1 MPKKSSHFVSAS
13 TQRNFIPLF
22 VSALPLFLCVI
33 LFVSSCKVIWVPDY
47 NAKLEEQITKTAK
60 ANDRLYIDML
70 DDGPDKRNYEH
81 YKEKYNDIEAD
92 INSIY
97 LFNEARNN
105 NNDLLVITGNLK
117 SAFQEAKKYHKDNK
131 TLSDGEIKAYQATM
145 AGFWKP
151 LYLAERGLKIN
162 ANKN

>member
-1 MPKKSSHFVSAS
+1 M
-13 TQRNFIPLF
+13 
-22 VSALPLFLCVI
+22 LPAFRTTTLCLCVLFLC
-33 LFVSSCKVIWVPDY
+33 LCASCKVIWVPDY
-47 NAKLEEQITKTAK
+47 NAKLEDQITKTAR
-60 ANDRLYIDML
+60 ANDKLYIDML
-70 DDGPDKRNYEH
+70 DDLPDKRTYER

-105 NNDLLVITGNLK
+105 NTNLLVITNNLK
-117 SAFQEAKKYHKDNK
+117 EAFQEAKKYHKENN
-131 TLSDGEIKAYQATM
+131 TLSNGEAKAYQATL

-162 ANKN
+162 AQKN

>member
-1 MPKKSSHFVSAS
+1 MLKKQSLHVSNS
-13 TQRNFIPLF
+13 PLCNFLPHHVSVLPLCLF
-22 VSALPLFLCVI
+22 VFLCI
-33 LFVSSCKVIWVPDY
+33 SSCKVIWVPDY
-47 NAKLEEQITKTAK
+47 NARLEDQITKTAK
-60 ANDRLYIDML
+60 ANDKLYIDML
-70 DDGPDKRNYEH
+70 DDGPDKRAYEH

-92 INSIY
+92 INSIF

-105 NNDLLVITGNLK
+105 NNNLLVITGNLK
-117 SAFQEAKKYHKDNK
+117 TAFQEAKKYHKDNK

>member
-1 MPKKSSHFVSAS
+1 MPKKIMLLF
-13 TQRNFIPLF
+13 FIAVCF
-22 VSALPLFLCVI
+22 
-33 LFVSSCKVIWVPDY
+33 SCKVTWVPDY
-47 NAKLEEQITKTAK
+47 NAKLEDQITKTAK
-60 ANDRLYIDML
+60 ANDKLYIDML
-70 DDGPDKRNYEH
+70 DDGPDKRTYGH

-97 LFNEARNN
+97 LFNEARSN
-105 NNDLLVITGNLK
+105 NNDLLVITSNLK
-117 SAFQEAKKYHKDNK
+117 NAFQEAKKYHKDNDK
-131 TLSDGEIKAYQATM
+131 LSDGEIKAYQATM

>member
-1 MPKKSSHFVSAS
+1 MFKNPGLCTTAPPLCQLVSLRV
-13 TQRNFIPLF
+13 T
-22 VSALPLFLCVI
+22 ALAFSLWIITCI
-33 LFVSSCKVIWVPDY
+33 SSCKVIWVPDY
-47 NAKLEEQITKTAK
+47 NARLEEQITKTAK
-60 ANDRLYIDML
+60 ANDKLYIDML
-70 DDGPDKRNYEH
+70 DDGPDKRAYEH

-92 INSIY
+92 INSIF

-105 NNDLLVITGNLK
+105 NNNLLVITGNLK
-117 SAFQEAKKYHKDNK
+117 TAFQEAKKYHKDNK
-131 TLSDGEIKAYQATM
+131 TLSDGEIKAYQSTM

>member
-1 MPKKSSHFVSAS
+1 MLKKLSPFISSSLLCLCV
-13 TQRNFIPLF
+13 
-22 VSALPLFLCVI
+22 FLCI
-33 LFVSSCKVIWVPDY
+33 TSCKVIWVPDY
-47 NAKLEEQITKTAK
+47 NAKLEDQITKTAK
-60 ANDRLYIDML
+60 ANDKLYIDML
-70 DDGPDKRNYEH
+70 DDLPDKRTYDR

-105 NNDLLVITGNLK
+105 NNDLLVITNNLK
-117 SAFQEAKKYHKDNK
+117 EAFQEAKKYHKENN
-131 TLSDGEIKAYQATM
+131 TLSNGEIKSYQATL

-162 ANKN
+162 APKK

>member
-1 MPKKSSHFVSAS
+1 MLKKLIPYISASPLCLRVSAS
-13 TQRNFIPLF
+13 
-22 VSALPLFLCVI
+22 ALCLCV
-33 LFVSSCKVIWVPDY
+33 LLCVSSCKVIWVPDY
-47 NAKLEEQITKTAK
+47 NARLEEQITKTAK
-60 ANDRLYIDML
+60 ANDKLYIDML
-70 DDGPDKRNYEH
+70 DDGPDKRAYEH

-97 LFNEARNN
+97 LLNEARNN
-105 NNDLLVITGNLK
+105 NNNLLVITGNLK
-117 SAFQEAKKYHKDNK
+117 SAFQEAKKYHKDNR

-162 ANKN
+162 ASKN